1 MSDETTTPDKQVK
14 KHVLPK
20 AMEKTKWVKGK
31 SGNPL
36 GRKPKEDTMSDCI
49 REYLAGEVKTENGEK
64 LTRTQ
69 ILVRGMYKKA
79 INGDPS
85 MTRELLDRGFGK
97 VAQKI
102 ETTKKESFYDMSEE
116 EIDAYLTE
124 YGIDPK
130 SIK

>member
-1 MSDETTTPDKQVK
+1 MSDEIVKNVK
-14 KHVLPK
+14 KTRGKLKPFLP
-20 AMEKTKWVKGK
+20 
-31 SGNPL
+31 GNPGGP
-36 GRKPKEDTMSDCI
+36 GRPRKEDTMSDCI
-49 REYLAGEVKTENGEK
+49 REYLAGEVKIESGEK

-79 INGDPS
+79 ISGDPS

-116 EIDAYLTE
+116 EIDTYLIE

-130 SIK
+130 SVK